1 MADIEMGTVYDWVK
15 KEVQT
20 VDKPLSKT
28 ALREKKANLEAFMRN
43 TDNYYYMLLCRERND
58 YTIFRTNK
66 TVDGNKYN
74 VNVLIDEVADNR
86 GTIKRIEKSEDGGAI
101 EIWISIDDDVYCYM
115 FFPCDMF
122 VIDEV

>member
-74 VNVLIDEVADNR
+74 INVLIDEVADNR

-101 EIWISIDDDVYCYM
+101 EIWISIDDDAYCYM

>member
-101 EIWISIDDDVYCYM
+101 EIWISIDDDAYCYM